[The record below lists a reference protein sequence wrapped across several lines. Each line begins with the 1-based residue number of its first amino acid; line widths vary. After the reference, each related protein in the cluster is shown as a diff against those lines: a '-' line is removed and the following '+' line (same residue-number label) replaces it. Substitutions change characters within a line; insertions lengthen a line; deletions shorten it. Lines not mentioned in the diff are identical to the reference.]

1 MNGDKHIQEWRL
13 IMSKKNVMGL
23 ILFGFLV
30 MAGLFIG
37 VHYMTN
43 VEPNTGIEQAQDE
56 LTNDDNLSN
65 NVDKS
70 VSEESNSQLALSSN
84 QTNEQDDALDITQ
97 KPIPSSVNTD
107 DTKADDIKTN
117 KIRIDESGEDDI
129 NENLDKDLDN
139 TLVNAQASN
148 GIPNSDTAMDIT
160 QSPPSIKPDTSL
172 ADNDV
177 SSSNINNLGIEDT
190 LGASVL
196 VAPDLELI
204 YDCNTVNYE
213 AYIPETVL
221 DSKIEI
227 MLDIDNPEISIKAEA
242 AILFDAKTKEVL
254 YYKNPIEAVFPA
266 STAKL
271 LTCLV
276 TLEWC
281 QETEEVTIGEEIDMI
296 ASDSSEA
303 RIRVGQVMT
312 IKNILEGMLL
322 SSGND
327 AAYAAAA
334 YVGRKALQNTDAT
347 KEAAILEFTRLMNLK
362 AKSLGVKNSVFKTPD
377 GYDALGQY
385 TTAYDMG
392 LIGLAAMENKLIL
405 EISQKSRSRNV
416 FPSGE
421 DVTWE
426 NTNSLI
432 NRNRGQ
438 YYSKA
443 TGLKTGTSTMAGRC
457 LIASASDNDKD
468 VLCVIL
474 NSTSSGRYDDAT
486 RLLKYG
492 LR

>member
-1 MNGDKHIQEWRL
+1 
-13 IMSKKNVMGL
+13 MSKKNVMGL

-30 MAGLFIG
+30 MGGLFTA

-43 VEPNTGIEQAQDE
+43 IEPNTEIEQIQKNIAKNDNSSNYTVDSETLESDPQIALGSNQGNEQKYTISPAKVPESDSVKIDDAIINDQKASDTDN
-56 LTNDDNLSN
+56 TNETINKDQGEKLVGAGDNLEASDTNGISN
-65 NVDKS
+65 PGETVNDPQIT
-70 VSEESNSQLALSSN
+70 E
-84 QTNEQDDALDITQ
+84 TPDLDI
-97 KPIPSSVNTD
+97 N
-107 DTKADDIKTN
+107 
-117 KIRIDESGEDDI
+117 
-129 NENLDKDLDN
+129 
-139 TLVNAQASN
+139 
-148 GIPNSDTAMDIT
+148 
-160 QSPPSIKPDTSL
+160 L
-172 ADNDV
+172 ADNGDSQV
-177 SSSNINNLGIEDT
+177 TSSNIKDLNTEDT
-190 LGASVL
+190 LGSSVL
-196 VAPDLELI
+196 TAPDLELI
-204 YDCNTVNYE
+204 YNCNEVNYQ
-213 AYIPETVL
+213 AYIPKTIY
-221 DSKIEI
+221 DSKIET
-227 MLDIDNPEISIKAEA
+227 MLDIDNPTLSIKAEA

-254 YYKNPIEAVFPA
+254 FYKNPIDAVFPA
-266 STAKL
+266 STVKL

-281 QETEEVTIGEEIDMI
+281 NETEEVTIGEEINMI

-303 RIRVGQVMT
+303 NIKVGQVLT
-312 IKNILEGMLL
+312 IRNLLEGMLL
-322 SSGND
+322 PSGND

-334 YVGRKALQNTDAT
+334 YVGRKSLNNINAKKEDA
-347 KEAAILEFTRLMNLK
+347 IIEFTRLMNVK

-392 LIGLAAMENKLIL
+392 LIGLAAMENQVIL

-421 DVTWE
+421 DITWE

-432 NRNRGQ
+432 NSGKAK

-457 LIASASDNDKD
+457 LIASAKDNNKE

-474 NSTSSGRYDDAT
+474 NSSSSGRYDDAIE
-486 RLLKYG
+486 LLKYG

>member
-1 MNGDKHIQEWRL
+1 
-13 IMSKKNVMGL
+13 MSKKNVMGL

-30 MAGLFIG
+30 MTGLFTA

-43 VEPNTGIEQAQDE
+43 VEPNIVIEQDQEDI
-56 LTNDDNLSN
+56 TNDDN
-65 NVDKS
+65 
-70 VSEESNSQLALSSN
+70 SSN
-84 QTNEQDDALDITQ
+84 FVDNSESDTQLTLGSNQEDEQKDDLDITQ
-97 KPIPSSVNTD
+97 KPIGSNIKTD
-107 DTKADDIKTN
+107 DTKADDNKNDAIKTD
-117 KIRIDESGEDDI
+117 KVVEEDNSENSDKVSDNVLDTTMNSNDVSNLEETVDMAQATTDI
-129 NENLDKDLDN
+129 N
-139 TLVNAQASN
+139 T
-148 GIPNSDTAMDIT
+148 
-160 QSPPSIKPDTSL
+160 DTSL
-172 ADNDV
+172 ADSEV
-177 SSSNINNLGIEDT
+177 TSSNIKNPGTEDT
-190 LGASVL
+190 LGVSVL
-196 VAPDLELI
+196 SAPDLELI
-204 YDCNTVNYE
+204 YDCNTVDYE
-213 AYIPETVL
+213 AYIPKTVL

-227 MLDIDNPEISIKAEA
+227 MLDIDNPELSIKAEA
-242 AILFDAKTKEVL
+242 AILFDANTKEVL

-312 IKNILEGMLL
+312 IRNILEGMLL
-322 SSGND
+322 PSGND

-347 KEAAILEFTRLMNLK
+347 REAAILEFTRLMNLK

-392 LIGLAAMENKLIL
+392 LIGLAAMNNKLIL

-432 NRNRGQ
+432 NKNRGQ

-486 RLLKYG
+486 TLLKYG

>member
-1 MNGDKHIQEWRL
+1 
-13 IMSKKNVMGL
+13 MSKKNVMGL

-30 MAGLFIG
+30 MAGLFSA

-43 VEPNTGIEQAQDE
+43 VEPNTAIEQVKE
-56 LTNDDNLSN
+56 ETTNDDNSSN
-65 NVDKS
+65 YVDN
-70 VSEESNSQLALSSN
+70 SESEGSDSQLALSSN
-84 QTNEQDDALDITQ
+84 QDNEEDAIETTE
-97 KPIPSSVNTD
+97 KPVVASVKTD
-107 DTKADDIKTN
+107 DSKADDILKAEADDV
-117 KIRIDESGEDDI
+117 KAGESPEKAAGDELVDAGEDVEDP
-129 NENLDKDLDN
+129 DN
-139 TLVNAQASN
+139 N
-148 GIPNSDTAMDIT
+148 GISNPEKTGDIT
-160 QSPPSIKPDTSL
+160 QPTTSIKTNTTL
-172 ADNDV
+172 ADNSV
-177 SSSNINNLGIEDT
+177 TSSNIKGPGTEDT
-190 LGASVL
+190 LGTSVL
-196 VAPDLELI
+196 AAPDLELI

-213 AYIPETVL
+213 AYIPKTVF
-221 DSKIEI
+221 DSKIET

-281 QETEEVTIGEEIDMI
+281 NETEEVTIGDEINMI
-296 ASDSSEA
+296 ASDSSQA
-303 RIRVGQVMT
+303 RIKAGQVMT
-312 IKNILEGMLL
+312 IRNILEGMLL
-322 SSGND
+322 PSGND

-334 YVGRKALQNTDAT
+334 YVGRKALQDINAP

-362 AKSLGVKNSVFKTPD
+362 AKSFGVKNSVFKTPD

-392 LIGLAAMENKLIL
+392 LIGLAAMDNKLIL

-457 LIASASDNDKD
+457 LVASATDNNRE

-474 NSTSSGRYDDAT
+474 NSSSSGRYEDAT
-486 RLLKYG
+486 ALLKYG

>member
-1 MNGDKHIQEWRL
+1 
-13 IMSKKNVMGL
+13 MSKKNVMGL

-30 MAGLFIG
+30 MVGLFTG

-43 VEPNTGIEQAQDE
+43 VGPNTAIEQVQEDS
-56 LTNDDNLSN
+56 TNDDSSSN
-65 NVDKS
+65 YVDNS
-70 VSEESNSQLALSSN
+70 ESEESNSQLTLSSN
-84 QTNEQDDALDITQ
+84 QTNEQVDALDITQ
-97 KPIPSSVNTD
+97 KPVADSIKTD
-107 DTKADDIKTN
+107 DTKADDTISSEDN
-117 KIRIDESGEDDI
+117 DEDTA
-129 NENLDKDLDN
+129 ENLDKSTEDE
-139 TLVNAQASN
+139 LVDSNAISN
-148 GIPNSDTAMDIT
+148 PEKTTVIT
-160 QSPPSIKPDTSL
+160 QAPVSVKPDTIV
-172 ADNDV
+172 ADNEV
-177 SSSNINNLGIEDT
+177 TSSNIKNQGTEDT
-190 LGASVL
+190 LGSSVL
-196 VAPDLELI
+196 TAPDLELI
-204 YDCNTVNYE
+204 YDCNSINYE
-213 AYIPETVL
+213 AYIPKTVL
-221 DSKIEI
+221 DSKIET

-281 QETEEVTIGEEIDMI
+281 NETEEVTIGEEINMI

-303 RIRVGQVMT
+303 RIRVGQVLT
-312 IKNILEGMLL
+312 VRNLLEGMLL
-322 SSGND
+322 PSGND

-334 YVGRKALQNTDAT
+334 YVGRKALQNINAT

-392 LIGLAAMENKLIL
+392 LIGLEAMENKLIL

-457 LIASASDNDKD
+457 LVASASDNNRE

-486 RLLKYG
+486 TLLKYG